1 MPHVTAFRRLV
12 AVVAL
17 AGLALPSCSIVG
29 GGGGGYKLTAW
40 FDKTVSLYP
49 ASDVRVL
56 GLAAGKV
63 KTVKAVGSR
72 VRVELTVKKDV
83 PVPADVH
90 ATIVPLS
97 LIGERYVQLF
107 PAWTNGQARARNN
120 DVIPLERTEIPVE
133 PDEALA
139 ALKQFLDS
147 LDPDATGRLVKNA
160 AADLQGNGQSL
171 NDTIAGLGQLAS
183 TLADK
188 DVQIGHIIDQFD
200 QFTTSLS
207 TRETQLGRV
216 MDEFANLTGLL
227 AQERRTVES
236 VVANLSSVST
246 NALDLVSLHAA
257 GLDKDLT
264 ELTRL
269 LQSVKVNIGQV
280 EQLLDAGPLLTTGLK
295 NAYSPAYHR
304 IDLRT
309 QLSPTVAQAL
319 GNIGLGF
326 TVCLPI
332 DVSCTPSAPATTAA
346 QPAVHPAAPAA
357 APTPTTAPA
366 GAAPG
371 PAPAGATAGPS
382 STTSTTNPIDAILQL
397 LGGSGPRRLGV
408 VGPEPAVRAARAAS
422 GVTGFLR
429 DAAEALVGVFG

>member
-1 MPHVTAFRRLV
+1 VPDMRSLRRLP
-12 AVVAL
+12 AVMAL
-17 AGLALPSCSIVG
+17 GGLALSSCGVVGG

-40 FDKTVSLYP
+40 FDKTISLYP

-56 GLAAGKV
+56 GLPAGKV
-63 KTVKAVGSR
+63 KTVKAEGGR
-72 VRVELTVKKDV
+72 VRVELKIDKDV

-107 PAWTNGQARARNN
+107 PAWTNGQPKARND

-160 AADLQGNGQSL
+160 AADLKGNGQSL
-171 NDTIAGLGQLAS
+171 NDTIAGLGELVS

-200 QFTTSLS
+200 QFTTTLS
-207 TRETQLGRV
+207 TRETQLGQV

-227 AQERRTVES
+227 AQERRTLERVIG
-236 VVANLSSVST
+236 NLTSVST

-269 LQSVKVNIGQV
+269 LQSVRANVGQV
-280 EQLLDAGPLLTTGLK
+280 EQLLDAGPLLTTGLR
-295 NAYSPAYHR
+295 NAYSPEYHR

-332 DVSCTPSAPATTAA
+332 DVGCTPSAPASAA
-346 QPAVHPAAPAA
+346 SRASRPAPAP

-366 GAAPG
+366 ATAPG
-371 PAPAGATAGPS
+371 PTPAVAPGPS
-382 STTSTTNPIDAILQL
+382 STTTTTTPIDAILQL
-397 LGGSGPRRLGV
+397 LGGSGPSRLGV
-408 VGPEPAVRAARAAS
+408 VGPEPAVGAARAAN

>member
-1 MPHVTAFRRLV
+1 MPHVTPFRRLV

-17 AGLALPSCSIVG
+17 GGLALSSCSIVG
-29 GGGGGYKLTAW
+29 GGSGGGYKLTAW
-40 FDKTVSLYP
+40 FDKTISLYP

-63 KTVKAVGSR
+63 KSVKAEGNR
-72 VRVELTVKKDV
+72 VRVELNIKKDV

-107 PAWTNGQARARNN
+107 PAWTNGQAKARPN

-160 AADLQGNGQSL
+160 ADDLQGNGQSL

-200 QFTTSLS
+200 QFTTTLS

-269 LQSVKVNIGQV
+269 LQSVKVNVGQV
-280 EQLLDAGPLLTTGLK
+280 EQLLDSGPLLTNGLRG
-295 NAYSPAYHR
+295 AYSPDYHR

-309 QLSPTVAQAL
+309 QISPSVAQAL

-332 DVSCTPSAPATTAA
+332 DVACTPSAPAATAA
-346 QPAVHPAAPAA
+346 QPAARPAAPAA
-357 APTPTTAPA
+357 APTTTTPV
-366 GAAPG
+366 PG
-371 PAPAGATAGPS
+371 PVPSAVAGPS

-408 VGPEPAVRAARAAS
+408 VGPEPAAGAARAAS